1 MIKVNVDKIEI
12 ETDRFLLKTIT
23 VTDVSERYVGWL
35 KNEQPIGNILYKKRP
50 TIEGLK
56 EYVKVISD
64 DENQIFL
71 GIFTKDGEHIGNIKF
86 APVDVAKKYTIV
98 GVLIGEKGWQG
109 KGVFKEV
116 IEKTGH
122 FLKINKEIVSIYLGV
137 KTSNTNAISA
147 YRKSGFVDIETE
159 YITIVADDGIAMVK
173 YL

>member
-1 MIKVNVDKIEI
+1 MNNLLGIYYIKK
-12 ETDRFLLKTIT
+12 
-23 VTDVSERYVGWL
+23 
-35 KNEQPIGNILYKKRP
+35 P

-86 APVDVAKKYTIV
+86 DPVDVAKKYTIV

-116 IEKTGH
+116 NEKTGH
-122 FLKINKEIVSIYLGV
+122 FLKTNKNIDSIYLGV
-137 KTSNTNAISA
+137 KTINTNAVSA
-147 YRKSGFVDIETE
+147 YRKSGFVEIETE
-159 YITIVADDGIAMVK
+159 KIVTADDEIGMVK